1 MATDDATYKRRTEV
15 YSTNCLVTLPWWGN
29 CRAPLR
35 APKARAR
42 RARISSQVH
51 WVRGIFRIFLKTEI
65 FFLRFQKNTH
75 QHVAYS
81 NRFCASLENVVSLEA
96 AFLNVTLPDIQ
107 KTATRET
114 M

>member
-15 YSTNCLVTLPWWGN
+15 YSTKCFVTLPWWGN
-29 CRAPLR
+29 CR

-51 WVRGIFRIFLKTEI
+51 WVRGIFRIFLKTEN

-96 AFLNVTLPDIQ
+96 AFLNVTLSDIQ
-107 KTATRET
+107 KTAARET

>member
-1 MATDDATYKRRTEV
+1 MFSHPTMVGKLLGTQGAL
-15 YSTNCLVTLPWWGN
+15 SP
-29 CRAPLR
+29 
-35 APKARAR
+35 
-42 RARISSQVH
+42 
-51 WVRGIFRIFLKTEI
+51 RGIFRIFLKTEI

-96 AFLNVTLPDIQ
+96 TFLDVTLRDIQ
-107 KTATRET
+107 KTAARET

>member
-15 YSTNCLVTLPWWGN
+15 YSTKCLVTLPWWGN
-29 CRAPLR
+29 CWAP
-35 APKARAR
+35 RAR
-42 RARISSQVH
+42 SRRPASLHRNFTGAQGTGYFP
-51 WVRGIFRIFLKTEI
+51 GIFENGD

-81 NRFCASLENVVSLEA
+81 NRFCASLEKVVSLEA
-96 AFLNVTLPDIQ
+96 AFLDVTLRDIQ
-107 KTATRET
+107 KTAARET

>member
-1 MATDDATYKRRTEV
+1 MATDDATHKRRTEV
-15 YSTNCLVTLPWWGN
+15 YSTKCLVTLPRWGN
-29 CRAPLR
+29 CWAP
-35 APKARAR
+35 RAR
-42 RARISSQVH
+42 SRRPRIPSQVH

-81 NRFCASLENVVSLEA
+81 NRFCASLETVVSLEA
-96 AFLNVTLPDIQ
+96 AFLDVTLRDIQ
-107 KTATRET
+107 KTAARET